1 MLAFVHTLL
10 RCSFEVGAFV
20 MLKRIHIQHLTLGM
34 YLHEFC
40 GSWMEHPFWRAK
52 FLLKDPDD
60 LARILATSIRECWID
75 TDKGADV
82 AVGTASVSREEV
94 DAQIETDFS
103 LLSDLPPIEVTL
115 PTPPPPPKRNR
126 QPADMQ
132 SELEMAAAI
141 CVKSKQAVV
150 SMFNEARMGRAVDS
164 VGLQSLVEEI
174 SDSVTRNPGAL
185 ISLARLKT
193 ADDYTYM
200 HSVAV
205 CALMIALAKQLKLKE
220 DQQRLA
226 GLAGLMHDLGKAAI
240 PLKVLNKPGKLT
252 DQEFTVVR
260 SHPVEGFH
268 MLKEGGNIPEAVLDA
283 CLHHHEKV
291 DGSGYPDKLKGD
303 GISVI
308 ARMTAICD
316 VYDAIT
322 SDRPY
327 KRGWDPAE
335 SLRRMADWT
344 NDHFDPR
351 LFQAFVKSIGIYP
364 VGSLVRLTSGRLGV
378 VVEQAPAALTTPVVK
393 VFFSTKSDLRIPP
406 ELVNLAAPGATEKI
420 VAREDPGQWNFPDM
434 NELWSGFS
442 EQVW

>member
-1 MLAFVHTLL
+1 
-10 RCSFEVGAFV
+10 
-20 MLKRIHIQHLTLGM
+20 
-34 YLHEFC
+34 
-40 GSWMEHPFWRAK
+40 
-52 FLLKDPDD
+52 
-60 LARILATSIRECWID
+60 
-75 TDKGADV
+75 
-82 AVGTASVSREEV
+82 
-94 DAQIETDFS
+94 
-103 LLSDLPPIEVTL
+103 
-115 PTPPPPPKRNR
+115 
-126 QPADMQ
+126 
-132 SELEMAAAI
+132 
-141 CVKSKQAVV
+141 VV

-205 CALMIALAKQLKLKE
+205 CALMVALAKQLKLRKTSSAAPAWPACCMTWARPPFRCPCSTSRASSPTASSPWS
-220 DQQRLA
+220 QPPGG
-226 GLAGLMHDLGKAAI
+226 GL
-240 PLKVLNKPGKLT
+240 
-252 DQEFTVVR
+252 
-260 SHPVEGFH
+260 H
-268 MLKEGGNIPEAVLDA
+268 MLKEGGNVPEGRCWTPA
-283 CLHHHEKV
+283 CTTTKKWM
-291 DGSGYPDKLKGD
+291 DRATPTSCKGD

-335 SLRRMADWT
+335 SLRRMAEWT
-344 NDHFDPR
+344 KDHFDPR

-364 VGSLVRLTSGRLGV
+364 VGSLVRLTSGRMGV
-378 VVEQAPAALTTPVVK
+378 VTEQAPAALTTPRRQGVLLHQIRPAH
-393 VFFSTKSDLRIPP
+393 SPRTG
-406 ELVNLAAPGATEKI
+406 EPGRTRLHRENRG
-420 VAREDPGQWNFPDM
+420 ARRPRQMEFPDL